1 MWVSGSCIIGH
12 FNVIRCPCY
21 SFMSRL
27 LQSAVWRL
35 RVLMSW
41 VWTRT
46 KAALRH
52 KTKPKNVHYKLVSI
66 PLYTAIRAKL
76 YICLTALSSRLRNHT
91 ASCFHTADAKVS
103 GQLVS
108 RTPKCTFMKLFTDTQ
123 KSSCTVFASEVWL
136 MHTRT
141 NKPTHT
147 LFMQM
152 VCMRFYRP
160 TFESSSCSR
169 LKNISMRVSVSW

>member
-1 MWVSGSCIIGH
+1 MSLLFS
-12 FNVIRCPCY
+12 Y
-21 SFMSRL
+21 SQLWR
-27 LQSAVWRL
+27 RL

-52 KTKPKNVHYKLVSI
+52 KTKPFWKPKNVHYKLVSI

-76 YICLTALSSRLRNHT
+76 YICLTALSSHLRNHT

-108 RTPKCTFMKLFTDTQ
+108 RTPKCTFLKLFTDTQ
-123 KSSCTVFASEVWL
+123 KCSCTVFASEVWL

-152 VCMRFYRP
+152 VCMRFYGA
-160 TFESSSCSR
+160 TFESSSCSQ